1 MWILLESISVDTPE
15 KKIIEMENSI
25 ILNHLAPP
33 MVIFKKKNLE
43 DISADWMF
51 AGYLKPPVS
60 GV

>member
-1 MWILLESISVDTPE
+1 MGNGKFHYIKLFNTSDGNI
-15 KKIIEMENSI
+15 K
-25 ILNHLAPP
+25 
-33 MVIFKKKNLE
+33 KKKNLE

>member
-1 MWILLESISVDTPE
+1 MGNGKFHYIKLFNTSDGNI
-15 KKIIEMENSI
+15 
-25 ILNHLAPP
+25 
-33 MVIFKKKNLE
+33 KKKNLE